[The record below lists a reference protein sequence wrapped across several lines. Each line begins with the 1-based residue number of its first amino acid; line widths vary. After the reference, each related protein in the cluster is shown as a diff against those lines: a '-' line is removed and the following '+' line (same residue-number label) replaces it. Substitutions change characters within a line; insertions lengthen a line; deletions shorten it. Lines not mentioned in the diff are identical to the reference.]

1 MNNHLHCFSIIDSAI
16 EITSFLFFAVIIL
29 SVFFVFLDF
38 IVVIVIVLLWQLL
51 YVTSFCF

>member
-51 YVTSFCF
+51 